1 MAGDIVVHYKHIKQ
15 KTHFSLA
22 GFIPFLYLCAI
33 KINLTM
39 AKLSFKL
46 IFITLALAALGSCEQ
61 KKQNNNFESAE
72 GYNKADSIISAT
84 SDGRNW
90 SHFLTVVD
98 SFEQAGDISRVK
110 GIFYKT
116 VAYNL
121 MGQYRASQKLYNKL
135 SDISVNELLTEADLE
150 SYIYSSKDYVR
161 MLCDMRRYDRALRQ
175 ARNADRKLKA
185 AGYHTFTDHQDIA
198 QMIGEC
204 QLCLGQNAEAMQNF
218 DKSLAAIKERLKTNN
233 GDLDLR
239 ECQKTMNAIATVY
252 MRRNQFNEAMPWIL
266 RQDTLYAQ
274 AQKLPHPDSV
284 YLDEM
289 KAEISYTRAMQAHA
303 TGRYEDAEKAFAD
316 YSSTAT
322 SKQSGSLI
330 NSCRYLMAT
339 HRYNEAAQNMTQL
352 DKFMS
357 ESAYEEA
364 DLENIGRFMI
374 PKFHVNLLA
383 GHRDSALAVATQ
395 IANVYDSALIRQK
408 IIDADLL
415 ATVYDTEGKERQ
427 IAEQRA
433 ELSQQRMLWV
443 LGVGLVFIILLHL
456 HLVQRRKAYKKL
468 SDTNKQLIEANERA
482 EESERM
488 KSKFIHQ
495 ISHEVRT
502 PLNVLSGFTQVLAA
516 PDIEISAEEL
526 QSISKK
532 IVENSE
538 RITRLVDKMLD
549 LSLVNAHSSN
559 ECTDKVSPADIAYQ
573 AAQQAGIT
581 QATHLDFNLKLGAR
595 TSQVIMT
602 THLKSAVKAL
612 VLLLDN
618 AQKFTH
624 PLAYKGKAPEGK
636 ASVVLNVNIDDQ
648 KVIFSVEDTGIGVPA
663 DQAENIFTEFVQ
675 LDEYTDGTGI
685 GLSIARSLA
694 RNIKGD
700 IVLDTTY
707 TVGAR
712 FVMQLPL

>member
-1 MAGDIVVHYKHIKQ
+1 M
-15 KTHFSLA
+15 T
-22 GFIPFLYLCAI
+22 
-33 KINLTM
+33 
-39 AKLSFKL
+39 KLGIRL
-46 IFITLALAALGSCEQ
+46 IFTTLALATLISCE
-61 KKQNNNFESAE
+61 KKAQSMAYVEAD
-72 GYNKADSIISAT
+72 GYNMADSIVSAISDERDWPKFIAAC
-84 SDGRNW
+84 
-90 SHFLTVVD
+90 D
-98 SFEQAGDISRVK
+98 SFEKAGDISKVK
-110 GIFYKT
+110 AIFYKT
-116 VAYNL
+116 VALNL
-121 MGQYRASQKLYNKL
+121 QGRYRASLSLYNQL
-135 SDISVNELLTEADLE
+135 ADVNVNELKTEADID
-150 SYIYSSKDYVR
+150 SYIFSYKDYVR

-185 AGYHTFTDHQDIA
+185 AGYNSFTDHQDIA
-198 QMIGEC
+198 QTIGEC
-204 QLCLGQNAEAMQNF
+204 QLCLGQDADAVQNF
-218 DKSLAAIKERLKTNN
+218 NKALKAINVRLKINS
-233 GDLDLR
+233 DPLDLR

-252 MRRNQFNEAMPWIL
+252 MRRGHYKEVTPWL
-266 RQDTLYAQ
+266 MRQDTLYAE
-274 AQKLPHPDSV
+274 AQKQLIPDSV

-289 KAEISYTRAMQAHA
+289 KAEINYTRAMQAHA
-303 TGRYEDAEKAFAD
+303 MGHIDEAEKAYAE
-316 YSSTAT
+316 YMSTET
-322 SKQSGSLI
+322 SKQPASLI

-339 HRYNEAAQNMTQL
+339 NRYEEAARNMTQL
-352 DKFMS
+352 KKFMT
-357 ESAYEEA
+357 ESGYEEA

-374 PKFHVNLLA
+374 PKFHVNLAA
-383 GHRDSALAVATQ
+383 GHRDSALQVAQQ
-395 IANVYDSALIRQK
+395 IAEVYDSALVRQK

-415 ATVYDTEGKERQ
+415 STVYDTEGKERE

-433 ELSQQRMLWV
+433 KLSQQRMLWTI
-443 LGVGLVFIILLHL
+443 GVSLVFIILLHL

-482 EESERM
+482 AESEHM

-516 PDIEISAEEL
+516 PDIEISADEL

-549 LSLVNAHSSN
+549 LSMVNARACA

-581 QATHLDFNLKLGAR
+581 QAAHLEFNLKLGAR
-595 TSQVIMT
+595 TSQVVLT

-612 VLLLDN
+612 ALLLDN
-618 AQKFTH
+618 AQKFTQ
-624 PLAYKGKAPEGK
+624 PIAFKGKAPEGK
-636 ASVVLNVNIDDQ
+636 ANVELNVNIDGQ
-648 KVIFSVEDTGIGVPA
+648 CVTFCVEDTGIGIPA

-694 RNIKGD
+694 RHLGGD
-700 IVLDTTY
+700 IKLDTTY
-707 TVGAR
+707 TRGAR
-712 FVMQLPL
+712 FRMHLPL

>member
-1 MAGDIVVHYKHIKQ
+1 
-15 KTHFSLA
+15 
-22 GFIPFLYLCAI
+22 
-33 KINLTM
+33 M
-39 AKLSFKL
+39 AKLSIKL

-61 KKQNNNFESAE
+61 KKQHTNYESAD
-72 GYNKADSIISAT
+72 GYNKADSIISAI
-84 SDGRNW
+84 SDGRDW
-90 SHFLTVVD
+90 PHFLTVVD

-110 GIFYKT
+110 AIFYKT

-121 MGQYRASQKLYNKL
+121 MGKYRTSQKLYNKL
-135 SDISVNELLTEADLE
+135 ADVSVKELQTEADLE

-175 ARNADRKLKA
+175 ARNADHKLRA

-218 DKSLAAIKERLKTNN
+218 DKSLKAIKERLKTNHAP
-233 GDLDLR
+233 LDLR

-252 MRRNQFNEAMPWIL
+252 MRRGQYKEVIPWIL

-274 AQKLPHPDSV
+274 ALKLPNADSV

-303 TGRYEDAEKAFAD
+303 TGHIYDAEQAFAD

-322 SKQSGSLI
+322 SKQAGSLI

-339 HRYNEAAQNMTQL
+339 RRYQEAAKNMTQL
-352 DKFMS
+352 DKFMA
-357 ESAYEEA
+357 ESGYTEA

-383 GHRDSALAVATQ
+383 GHRDSALQVATQ

-456 HLVQRRKAYKKL
+456 YLVQRRKAYKKL

-549 LSLVNAHSSN
+549 LSLVNARAGAD
-559 ECTDKVSPADIAYQ
+559 CTDKVSPADIAYQ

-595 TSQVIMT
+595 TSQIVIT

-612 VLLLDN
+612 SLLLDN

-648 KVIFSVEDTGIGVPA
+648 NVIFSVEDTGIGVPA

-694 RNIKGD
+694 RNLKGD

>member
-1 MAGDIVVHYKHIKQ
+1 MTK
-15 KTHFSLA
+15 
-22 GFIPFLYLCAI
+22 LCI
-33 KINLTM
+33 R
-39 AKLSFKL
+39 L
-46 IFITLALAALGSCEQ
+46 IFITLALSTLGSCEQ
-61 KKQNNNFESAE
+61 KQQNNNFESAE
-72 GYNKADSIISAT
+72 GYGIADSIVSAISDERDWPKFLAT
-84 SDGRNW
+84 C
-90 SHFLTVVD
+90 D
-98 SFEQAGDISRVK
+98 SFQQAGDISRVK
-110 GIFYKT
+110 AIFYKT

-121 MGQYRASQKLYNKL
+121 MGKYRASLSLYNQL
-135 SDISVNELLTEADLE
+135 ADVSVNELVTEADLE
-150 SYIYSSKDYVR
+150 SFIYSSKDYVR

-175 ARNADRKLKA
+175 ARNADRKLRA
-185 AGYHTFTDHQDIA
+185 AGYNEFTNHQDIA

-204 QLCLGQNAEAMQNF
+204 QLCLGQNADAMRNF
-218 DKSLAAIKERLKTNN
+218 DKSLEAIKKRLKTNN

-252 MRRNQFNEAMPWIL
+252 MRRGHFSEVTPWIL

-274 AQKLPHPDSV
+274 ALKLPHPDSV

-303 TGRYEDAEKAFAD
+303 MGRIEDAEKAFAD

-322 SKQSGSLI
+322 SKQPSSLI

-339 HRYNEAAQNMTQL
+339 HRYEEAANNMTQL

-357 ESAYEEA
+357 EGAYEEA

-374 PKFHVNLLA
+374 PKFHVNLMA
-383 GHRDSALAVATQ
+383 GHRDSALQVATK
-395 IANVYDSALIRQK
+395 IANLYDSALVRQK

-415 ATVYDTEGKERQ
+415 STVYDTEGKERE

-433 ELSQQRMLWV
+433 KLSHQRMLWV
-443 LGVGLVFIILLHL
+443 IGVSLVFIILLHL

-468 SDTNKQLIEANERA
+468 SDTNKQLIDANERA

-516 PDIEISAEEL
+516 PDIEISADEL

-549 LSLVNAHSSN
+549 LSMVNAHTCA
-559 ECTDKVSPADIAYQ
+559 ECNDKVCPADIAYQ

-595 TSQVIMT
+595 TSQIIMT

-612 VLLLDN
+612 ALLLDN
-618 AQKFTH
+618 AQKFTQ
-624 PLAYKGKAPEGK
+624 PIAFKGKSPEGK
-636 ASVVLNVNIDDQ
+636 ASVVLNVNIDGQ
-648 KVIFSVEDTGIGVPA
+648 NVIFSVEDTGIGVPA
-663 DQAENIFTEFVQ
+663 NQAENIFTEFVQ

-694 RNIKGD
+694 RHLKGD
-700 IVLDTTY
+700 IKLDTTY
-707 TVGAR
+707 TAGAR
-712 FVMQLPL
+712 FIMQLPI